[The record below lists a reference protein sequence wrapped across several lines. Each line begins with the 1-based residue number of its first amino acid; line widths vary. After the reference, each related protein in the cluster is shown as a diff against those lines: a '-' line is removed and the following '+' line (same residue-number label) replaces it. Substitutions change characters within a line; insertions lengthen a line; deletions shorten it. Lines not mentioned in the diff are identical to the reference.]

1 MNFLEFITGNLGH
14 TLPLLIVGGAAIA
27 ITIERSQALF
37 MIYPMKDEQKR
48 SFLGKL
54 TELILAN
61 KLNEAS
67 QLCEQY
73 PHKPLAQMV
82 KAAIARAHLSEE
94 VIHHGIQYSVGESNQ
109 MINKRTSFLATI
121 ANVATLLGLFG
132 TILGLIHSF
141 EAVAHADPQQKSAL
155 LSAGIATA
163 MNATM
168 LGLGIAIPSMIA
180 FSMLVN
186 KSNRIVA
193 DLENSSVRVLELL
206 KQRYL
211 VAAEEAERDTA
222 PTRERK
228 AA

>member
-1 MNFLEFITGNLGH
+1 MNFFDFIIGNLGH

-27 ITIERSQALF
+27 ITIERAQALYRV
-37 MIYPMKDEQKR
+37 YPMADATKQG
-48 SFLGKL
+48 FLAKL
-54 TELILAN
+54 TELILSN
-61 KLNEAS
+61 KLDEAS
-67 QLCEQY
+67 RLCEQH

-82 KAAIARAHLSEE
+82 KAAVARAHLSEE

-109 MINKRTSFLATI
+109 MITKRTSYLATI

-168 LGLGIAIPSMIA
+168 MGLGIAIPSMIA

-186 KSNRIVA
+186 KANRIIA

-211 VAAEEAERDTA
+211 VAAEEHEGRDTS
-222 PTRERK
+222 RERK